1 MRGGRASS
9 RRKGRTFRGTA
20 IIRNQRGLHA
30 RAAAVFVKVAG
41 TFDVEVSVSKG
52 DLTVSGHSILGLMM
66 LAAASGNALELIAT
80 GPDAKQAVA
89 ALTALIENMFEDH

>member
-30 RAAAVFVKVAG
+30 RAAARIVKLAG
-41 TFDVEVSVSKG
+41 TFDVDVSVSKG
-52 DLTVSGHSILGLMM
+52 NLTGSGQSILGLMM

-80 GPDAKQAVA
+80 GPDAEQAVA
-89 ALTALIENMFEDH
+89 ALTALIENMFE

>member
-1 MRGGRASS
+1 MPPRAPTP
-9 RRKGRTFRGTA
+9 RAGATARGTA
-20 IIRNQRGLHA
+20 GVRTQRGLHA
-30 RAAAVFVKVAG
+30 RAAARFVKLAG

-66 LAAASGNALELIAT
+66 LAAASGSAVELVAT

-89 ALTALIENMFEDH
+89 ALTALIENMFEEH

>member
-20 IIRNQRGLHA
+20 IIHNQRGLHA
-30 RAAAVFVKVAG
+30 RAAARFVKLAG
-41 TFDVEVSVSKG
+41 TFDVDVSVSKG

-66 LAAASGNALELIAT
+66 LAAVSGSALELIAI
-80 GPDAKQAVA
+80 GPDAEQAVA
-89 ALTALIENMFEDH
+89 ALTALVENRFEEH

>member
-1 MRGGRASS
+1 MRDGQASS
-9 RRKGRTFRGTA
+9 RRQGHTFRGTA

-30 RAAAVFVKVAG
+30 RAAARFVKLAG
-41 TFDVEVSVSKG
+41 AFDVDVSVSKG

-66 LAAASGNALELIAT
+66 LAGASGSALELIAT

-89 ALTALIENMFEDH
+89 ALTALIENRFEEH

>member
-1 MRGGRASS
+1 MRGGEAST
-9 RRKGRTFRGTA
+9 RRQGRTSRGTA

-30 RAAAVFVKVAG
+30 RAAARFVKLAG
-41 TFDVEVSVSKG
+41 TFDVDVSVSKG

-66 LAAASGNALELIAT
+66 LAAASGSAVELIAT

-89 ALTALIENMFEDH
+89 ALTALIENRFEEH